1 MKLKEISFERKQ
13 KIVGYLFCLP
23 LILGVL
29 LLFIPNI
36 FRTFLYSINE
46 IELISGGYNM
56 HFKGLNFY
64 KVALLENEKFNG
76 LAVSSLGNMLINL
89 PIIIIFSL
97 FIASLLNKK
106 FMGRTFVRSIFFL
119 PIVLSTGIVSSVQ
132 ASDSWSSLSTGVTQ
146 DMLAEGVN
154 GLNTILSSL
163 NLGDGMMKIIVSSAN
178 SISSIVTAS
187 GMQILLFLTAFQEIS
202 PEYYEA
208 ASVDG
213 CSQWEMFWK
222 ITIPIMVPQI
232 AVNAIYT
239 VADSFVRENNQL
251 FNYINGLA
259 YSGNQYSLGMA
270 MFFLYLIALAIVI
283 AVLGLVIFRMLKATR

>member
-1 MKLKEISFERKQ
+1 MKLNNISFERKQ

-23 LILGVL
+23 LIIGIALI
-29 LLFIPNI
+29 FIPNL

-46 IELISGGYNM
+46 IELVYGGYTM
-56 HFKGLNFY
+56 HFKGLTFY
-64 KVALLENEKFNG
+64 KEALLKNEKFNG
-76 LAVSSLGNMLINL
+76 FAISSLGNMLINL

-106 FMGRTFVRSIFFL
+106 FIGRTFVRSIFFL
-119 PIVLSTGIVSSVQ
+119 PIVLSTGIVSVVQ
-132 ASDSWSSLSTGVTQ
+132 ASDNWSSLSTGVTQ
-146 DMLAEGVN
+146 DILAEGVN

-163 NLGDGMMKIIVSSAN
+163 NLGEGMMKIIVSSAN

-239 VADSFVRENNQL
+239 VADSFVRENNEL
-251 FNYINGLA
+251 FNYINDLA

-270 MFFLYLIALAIVI
+270 MFFLYLLALIIVI
-283 AVLGLVIFRMLKATR
+283 SVLALVIFRMLKATR

>member
-1 MKLKEISFERKQ
+1 MKLNNISFEKKQ

-23 LILGVL
+23 LIFGIIAI
-29 LLFIPNI
+29 FIPNL
-36 FRTFLYSINE
+36 FRTFIYSINE
-46 IELISGGYNM
+46 IELVSGGYTM
-56 HFKGLNFY
+56 HFKGVEFY
-64 KVALLENEKFNG
+64 KEALLKNEKFNG
-76 LAVSSLGNMLINL
+76 LAISSLGNMFINL
-89 PIIIIFSL
+89 PVIIIFSL

-106 FMGRTFVRSIFFL
+106 FVGRTFVRSIFFL

-132 ASDSWSSLSTGVTQ
+132 ASDNWSSLSTGVTQ

-163 NLGDGMMKIIVSSAN
+163 NLGDGFMKIIVSSAN